1 MMNEELKVI
10 RQIEDIQNWFGKLT
24 KSDQSM
30 LLQAHDHIRVL
41 KNEDIHFDV
50 LDYND
55 IDDME
60 YFITKMNKERNI
72 DLSSMEV
79 YNIVKEL
86 DSFHNISNEYG
97 ISTEDVYLI
106 KANFR

>member
-1 MMNEELKVI
+1 
-10 RQIEDIQNWFGKLT
+10 
-24 KSDQSM
+24 
-30 LLQAHDHIRVL
+30 
-41 KNEDIHFDV
+41 
-50 LDYND
+50 
-55 IDDME
+55 ME
-60 YFITKMNKERNI
+60 YFITKMNKERKI